1 MSCSFTDRQRTD
13 GWKFWSVSYKMKF
26 VGNTRI
32 SKGGTLLTGSE
43 ASPTVEPTGSSL
55 MLALNKIY
63 FIDLFYNDTRTKIST
78 KYTDIKRKGALILQE
93 LLQRESLTKQK
104 SISTFFSLALLLLLL
119 LRSTWE
125 SPAAG
130 SASVGVLIW
139 LGLALI
145 HLQRE
150 LKAHRVGR
158 DLGQEV
164 EQVEVKGNLLKT
176 KDKVQVRATVKSS
189 CSRPRSRSSPH
200 CSRPPPAWSRTTYS
214 PSCWDRSRC
223 KDGGHTFSP
232 PSASHELSIESINDW
247 YLNPLL
253 PLVFLILHCNW
264 MWYGHGV
271 FWASRVQKQ
280 PKLKIFTLKL
290 YFLHLPNPPYI
301 KNIRF
306 GR

>member
-1 MSCSFTDRQRTD
+1 
-13 GWKFWSVSYKMKF
+13 
-26 VGNTRI
+26 
-32 SKGGTLLTGSE
+32 
-43 ASPTVEPTGSSL
+43 

-63 FIDLFYNDTRTKIST
+63 FIDLFYKETRTKIST
-78 KYTDIKRKGALILQE
+78 KYKDIKRKGALILQE

-104 SISTFFSLALLLLLL
+104 SISTFFSLALLLLL

-176 KDKVQVRATVKSS
+176 KDKVKAFLLNAKVKASLLKTPTCLVKGYLLTQLLRSFKEQGRRPHFFTTVSLPWAEHWINQRLIFKSVV
-189 CSRPRSRSSPH
+189 
-200 CSRPPPAWSRTTYS
+200 TTCISYFALQLYVVW
-214 PSCWDRSRC
+214 C
-223 KDGGHTFSP
+223 
-232 PSASHELSIESINDW
+232 
-247 YLNPLL
+247 
-253 PLVFLILHCNW
+253 IL
-264 MWYGHGV
+264 G
-271 FWASRVQKQ
+271 
-280 PKLKIFTLKL
+280 
-290 YFLHLPNPPYI
+290 
-301 KNIRF
+301 
-306 GR
+306 

>member
-1 MSCSFTDRQRTD
+1 
-13 GWKFWSVSYKMKF
+13 
-26 VGNTRI
+26 
-32 SKGGTLLTGSE
+32 
-43 ASPTVEPTGSSL
+43 

-63 FIDLFYNDTRTKIST
+63 FIDLFYKETRTKIST
-78 KYTDIKRKGALILQE
+78 KYKDIKRKGALILQE

-104 SISTFFSLALLLLLL
+104 SISTFFSLALLLLL

-176 KDKVQVRATVKSS
+176 KDKVKAFLLNAKVKASLLKTPTCLVKGYLLTQLLRSFKEQGRRPHFFTTVSL
-189 CSRPRSRSSPH
+189 PWAEH
-200 CSRPPPAWSRTTYS
+200 W
-214 PSCWDRSRC
+214 
-223 KDGGHTFSP
+223 
-232 PSASHELSIESINDW
+232 INKR
-247 YLNPLL
+247 LIFQS
-253 PLVFLILHCNW
+253 FLITFAL
-264 MWYGHGV
+264 
-271 FWASRVQKQ
+271 
-280 PKLKIFTLKL
+280 
-290 YFLHLPNPPYI
+290 
-301 KNIRF
+301 
-306 GR
+306 